1 MPKNKSEDT
10 AEAVGKDIKRL
21 RHAAGLTQQELAPL
35 ANIADSTLANYERGR
50 NKPRSKN
57 LYSIL
62 FAIAET
68 DPAAFEEQPPETDTV
83 AEVTEQLN
91 IDKRQLTLKTD
102 GKPLGYEKKGK
113 EEKKE
118 VTVKGK
124 MAAVNVKTFGKVKK
138 VNLDQYREISEKL
151 STQAQA
157 VQAALFDPEILGD
170 SLREEVF
177 KTAAFDL
184 TEQGK
189 KLLYRAEAYDLAV
202 QAVFDEIDKNI
213 KGSELEQV
221 MKMWGDLVAGAVSD
235 IKKWRKHNNDLDL
248 SALYMPG
255 AEKMLINGLP
265 DLPQGIAEAI
275 KLERQATGEARKQ
288 LHDLTVEDSVKII
301 KKTEMTP
308 TQKAGLIL
316 RHPEARKK
324 NITKLSGP
332 LTEVLN
338 RPWEDIMHTAS
349 KQVKAR
355 RNQQG
360 QSQSQVALLATV
372 DHQRISLFERG
383 IYTSWTA
390 ERFSRLPIPLGLT
403 TETLL
408 EVAA

>member
-21 RHAAGLTQQELAPL
+21 RHAAGLTQRELAPL

-83 AEVTEQLN
+83 AEVAEQLN

-102 GKPLGYEKKGK
+102 GKPLGYEKK
-113 EEKKE
+113 E

-124 MAAVNVKTFGKVKK
+124 MAAVNVKAFGK

-157 VQAALFDPEILGD
+157 AQAALFDPEILGD
-170 SLREEVF
+170 SLREEVL

-248 SALYMPG
+248 SALYMPR

-301 KKTEMTP
+301 KETKMTP
-308 TQKAGLIL
+308 AQKAGLIL

-338 RPWEDIMHTAS
+338 RPWEDIMATAS
-349 KQVKAR
+349 KQVKER

-408 EVAA
+408 EAAA